1 MIEEDC
7 KVQGFEDIAPL
18 SGLRAQEAMVALRES
33 RDWVGDLSRLIPS
46 DRAER
51 VVESWRNIEHV
62 DHFQS
67 YVVKPFLDALI
78 EETTSGV
85 TWEGVEE
92 SMEQGMLFLSN
103 HRDIVLDPSLIN
115 VALMESGR
123 MPTEIGI
130 GSNLLASEWIRDL
143 VRLNRCFVV
152 QRSGSPRE
160 RLYHSLRTASY
171 IRHAI
176 HRGDAVWLAH
186 REGRAKDGIDLTAP
200 ALMRTLS
207 EGCQKD
213 VWNSLNVVP
222 VSISYEWDPC
232 DAMKVHELLTKE
244 RFGHYVKQQ
253 GEDELSMWTGLVGYK
268 GRVCL
273 HFGSILDWKTDSD
286 SKKPERDMARLFDM
300 QMHAGMKIWPNQ
312 RLSCEFLGLKE
323 TSSSQTST
331 EPVSEEDRREWR
343 NRMNSVVGQLQGRG
357 WSDEEIQRKWCEIS
371 SGPCRS
377 IGSLQGE
384 HGHGNGTCD

>member
-1 MIEEDC
+1 MIEADL
-7 KVQGFEDIAPL
+7 KVQGFEDMAPL
-18 SGLRAQEAMVALRES
+18 SGQRAQDAMVALRES
-33 RDWVGDLSRLIPS
+33 RDWVRDLSRLIPGE
-46 DRAER
+46 RAEQ
-51 VVESWRNIEHV
+51 VVALWRNIDLA

-67 YVVKPFLDALI
+67 GVVKPFVDALI

-85 TWEGVEE
+85 TWEGSAE
-92 SMEQGMLFLSN
+92 SMEKGRLFLSN

-130 GSNLLASEWIRDL
+130 GSNLLGSEWVRDL

-160 RLYHSLRTASY
+160 RFHHSLRTASY
-171 IRHAI
+171 IRHTI
-176 HRGDAVWLAH
+176 EQGNSVWLAH
-186 REGRAKDGIDLTAP
+186 REGRAKDGIDVTAP

-207 EGCQKD
+207 DGCHEE
-213 VWNSLNVVP
+213 VWNSMRVVP

-232 DAMKVHELLTKE
+232 DAMKVHELLTKQ
-244 RFGHYVKQQ
+244 RDGQYVKQP
-253 GEDELSMWTGLVGYK
+253 GEDELSMWTGLVGFK

-273 HFGSILDWKTDSD
+273 QFGPMLEWMADVE
-286 SKKPERDMARLFDM
+286 SKKPERDMAKTFDM

-312 RLSCEFLGLKE
+312 LLSAEFLGLDE
-323 TSSSQTST
+323 ILSSDDRVVHVG
-331 EPVSEEDRREWR
+331 EDDRRIWR
-343 NRMNSVVGQLQGRG
+343 DRMDSVVRQLQGRG
-357 WSDEEIQRKWCEIS
+357 WSTEEIQRKWCEIS

-377 IGSLQGE
+377 LASWEGE
-384 HGHGNGTCD
+384 HGHGNGASN

>member
-62 DHFQS
+62 DYFQS
-67 YVVKPFLDALI
+67 DVVKPFLDALI

-207 EGCQKD
+207 EGCQME

-232 DAMKVHELLTKE
+232 DALKVHELLTKE